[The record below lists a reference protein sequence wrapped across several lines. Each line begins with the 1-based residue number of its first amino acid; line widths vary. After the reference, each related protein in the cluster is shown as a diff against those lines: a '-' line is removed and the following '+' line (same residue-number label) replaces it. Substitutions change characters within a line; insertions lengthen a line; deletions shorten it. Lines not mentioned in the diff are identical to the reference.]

1 MNILRLEYIYNHAQS
16 IKIFMN
22 TKANK
27 DIHKCKNNKILLIL
41 GSETD
46 ITKIIQK

>member
-22 TKANK
+22 TKTYSTLF
-27 DIHKCKNNKILLIL
+27 IYPTI
-41 GSETD
+41 S
-46 ITKIIQK
+46 